1 MYAVTCACAGF
12 DAHPQLTASFP
23 VTPGVP
29 AHYSMTDKYK
39 IMKTAARNMQNIQLS
54 RFGVRNWVI
63 WVLIIGLIDVKV
75 RIG

>member
-1 MYAVTCACAGF
+1 
-12 DAHPQLTASFP
+12 
-23 VTPGVP
+23 
-29 AHYSMTDKYK
+29 
-39 IMKTAARNMQNIQLS
+39 MQNIQLS